1 MRRREFITL
10 LGGAAAWPL
19 AARAQQPAMPVVGF
33 INVTSAQ
40 SYARQLAAFLK
51 GLGET
56 GYVEGRNVAI
66 EYRWAEGQN
75 DRLPA
80 LVADLV
86 RRQVA
91 VIAATTTPA
100 ALAAKAATTTIPIV
114 FEIGSDP
121 VGLGLVTSLNQPGGN
136 VTGVTQ
142 LNIEVA
148 QKRLELLHELVPKA
162 SVMALLIN
170 PNDQQAK
177 GETTELQ
184 AAALNLGVEL
194 HVFNASTERDFD
206 AVFANLAQL
215 RAAGLVIG
223 SSGFFLAWQE
233 QLAALA
239 VRHAVPTVFENRQ
252 AVVAG
257 GLISYGGSLTDSYR
271 LAGVY
276 TGRILKGEKP
286 GDLPVQRGTKVEL
299 YINLKSAKALGLSVP
314 PTMQARADEMIE

>member
-19 AARAQQPAMPVVGF
+19 AARAQQPAMPVIGF

-56 GYVEGRNVAI
+56 GYIEGRNVAI

-206 AVFANLAQL
+206 AIFANLAQL

-252 AVVAG
+252 AAVAG

>member
-19 AARAQQPAMPVVGF
+19 AARAQQPAMPVIGF

-56 GYVEGRNVAI
+56 GYIEGRNVAI

-206 AVFANLAQL
+206 AIFANLAQL